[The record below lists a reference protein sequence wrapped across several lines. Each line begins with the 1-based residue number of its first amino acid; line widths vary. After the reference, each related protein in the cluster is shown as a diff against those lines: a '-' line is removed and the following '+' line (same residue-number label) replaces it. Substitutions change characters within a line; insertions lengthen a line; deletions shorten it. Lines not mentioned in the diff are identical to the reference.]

1 MQFNPECKKLVSVG
15 HKHVQNEKILG
26 KITPQKVRKYPAKVR
41 KYPQKYAN
49 QDFWT
54 VLFPKTAQFR
64 SKLIQFD
71 ATLLTISTG

>member
-41 KYPQKYAN
+41 KYPQKYAS
-49 QDFWT
+49 QDF
-54 VLFPKTAQFR
+54 
-64 SKLIQFD
+64 
-71 ATLLTISTG
+71 